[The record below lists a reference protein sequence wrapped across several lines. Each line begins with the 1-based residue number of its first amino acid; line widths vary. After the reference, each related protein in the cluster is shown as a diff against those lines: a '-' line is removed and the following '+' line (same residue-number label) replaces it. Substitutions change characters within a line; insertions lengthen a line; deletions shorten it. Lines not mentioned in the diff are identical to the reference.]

1 MTNPPQDQHNSG
13 AYAAQPMSTGGKPR
27 RLRRPLSIVLVIA
40 CVLAVGVAAL
50 LGGELYM
57 RHRAN
62 SVVAEIAEC
71 EVNDQ
76 ASVSFGARPL
86 LLQAIAGS
94 YSGISIQTAGNQ
106 IRQAKGMKVDLHIDD
121 LHVQNTSNSRGTIGS
136 LDAAITWS
144 SNGIK
149 QSLQESVPL
158 FGAMVRRV
166 TTDPT
171 NGTIQLQASLGSITA
186 RPRIADGALAL
197 EIVDVTWMGSAL
209 PREAAQP
216 TLGAFTSQAKKLPM
230 GIHADSVEVTSSG
243 LASHWSTR
251 SATIPREP
259 QDRCLTGLE

>member
-1 MTNPPQDQHNSG
+1 MTNPLHDQHNSG

-121 LHVQNTSNSRGTIGS
+121 LRVQKTSNSRGTIGS

-171 NGTIQLQASLGSITA
+171 NGTIELQASLGSITA

-209 PREAAQP
+209 PREATQP
-216 TLGAFTSQAKKLPM
+216 TLDAFTSQAKKLPM
-230 GIHADSVEVTSSG
+230 GIHPDSVEVTSSG

-251 SATIPREP
+251 SATIPREA

>member
-13 AYAAQPMSTGGKPR
+13 ACAAKPMPTGGKPR
-27 RLRRPLSIVLVIA
+27 RLRRPLAIVLVIA

-50 LGGELYM
+50 LAGELYM

-86 LLQAIAGS
+86 LLQVIAGS
-94 YSGISIQTAGNQ
+94 YSGISIQTAGNR

-121 LHVQNTSNSRGTIGS
+121 LHVQNTSSSLGTIGS

-171 NGTIQLQASLGSITA
+171 NGTIELQASLGSITA
-186 RPRIADGALAL
+186 IADGGLAL

-216 TLGAFTSQAKKLPM
+216 TLDAFTSQAKKLPM
-230 GIHADSVEVTSSG
+230 GIHPDSVQVTNSG

-251 SATIPREP
+251 SATIPREA
-259 QDRCLTGLE
+259 QDRCLTVLE